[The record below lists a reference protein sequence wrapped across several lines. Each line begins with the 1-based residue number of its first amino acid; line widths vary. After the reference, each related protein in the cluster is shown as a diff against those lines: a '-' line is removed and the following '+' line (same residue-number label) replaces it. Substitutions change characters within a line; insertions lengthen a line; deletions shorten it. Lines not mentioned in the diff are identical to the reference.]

1 MTCEPNPLV
10 KQVYKCPCCHNV
22 FSNTS
27 DYRDH
32 IRLPIGRDV
41 SEYVGKMVSITDD
54 DCSYVVS
61 AESCC
66 QRILCRQVRFKKDF
80 CSFELRVLRTSYS
93 GMLSRVEGEPPSGRS
108 IRERTEDRIM
118 RCLREIVEEL
128 VPESGLYE
136 GPVECRG
143 WTAKLLSKS
152 EEPVDIRDLE
162 RTGYPPSVEERRMYE
177 CPLCGMRFGFRRE
190 CETHIRNCSRAE
202 EVRKLRGCFVIGFDR
217 PHLLFEGMVTDV
229 SVEERRVEVKGLIM
243 NRYSSG
249 FTVERHTMYL
259 NADDVRVVQHHELT
273 DILVQRCKPMIDAAF
288 ECIAEEGPE

>member
-1 MTCEPNPLV
+1 MTCEPNPVV

-80 CSFELRVLRTSYS
+80 CYFELRVRTTSYS
-93 GMLSRVEGEPPSGRS
+93 GMLSMVEGESPSGKS

-118 RCLREIVEEL
+118 RCLRETVEEL
-128 VPESGLYE
+128 IPESGLYE
-136 GPVECRG
+136 DPVECRG
-143 WTAKLLSKS
+143 WTAELLSKP

-202 EVRKLRGCFVIGFDR
+202 EVRKLRGCFVIGIDR

-249 FTVERHTMYL
+249 FTVERYTMHM
-259 NADDVRVVQHHELT
+259 NADAVRVVQHHELT